1 MVLIPRFTRIG
12 AWGLIVV
19 MIGVFPANIHMA
31 LHPDLYPTIRP
42 LALWLR
48 LPVQIIFI
56 VWPLW
61 YTRPVPQK

>member
-31 LHPDLYPTIRP
+31 LHPDLYPTIKP

-61 YTRPVPQK
+61 YTRPVRQK